1 VLVVITMKRLPIQ
14 EELRQMRDEMNQML
28 HEVQD
33 TTNLA
38 DKSSRSRPRRA
49 RRPVTKLTE
58 KDDEYH
64 LTAELPGVNKEDID
78 LTVTDNTVTIQVEH
92 QDIEQTNKVT
102 KQDKRSFY
110 NQMRLPQDVNI
121 DDAQASYS
129 NGVLELRLPR
139 QSQDNARKLEIQ

>member
-1 VLVVITMKRLPIQ
+1 MKRPPIQ

-28 HEVQD
+28 HEVLD

-38 DKSSRSRPRRA
+38 DKSDRSRPRRA

-58 KDDEYH
+58 KDNEYH
-64 LTAELPGVNKEDID
+64 LTAELPGVDKEDID
-78 LTVTDNTVTIQVEH
+78 LTITDNTVKIQVEH
-92 QDIEQTNKVT
+92 QDTEQTNKVN

-110 NQMRLPQDVNI
+110 KQLPLPKDANV